1 MTRREELLRNAGEAT
16 AAYAAAKER
25 HAYARQMV
33 RLGMNVDVVW
43 AHAMEVRTH
52 SEWLRATEAFQNY
65 RG

>member
-1 MTRREELLRNAGEAT
+1 VTRREELLKNAREAT

-33 RLGMNVDVVW
+33 RLGMTG
-43 AHAMEVRTH
+43 AHAMEVRTY
-52 SEWLRATEAFQNY
+52 SEWLRAPKAFQNY

>member
-1 MTRREELLRNAGEAT
+1 MTRREELSKNAREAT

-25 HAYARQMV
+25 HVYARQMV
-33 RLGMNVDVVW
+33 RLGMTADVVG
-43 AHAMEVRTH
+43 AHAMEARTY